1 MLEYRGADL
10 VQRNRKRWAALI
22 LPLVAVGCSD
32 LTERLNLPPVH
43 PPDEVLAPVEEKVPD
58 DRAAARA
65 RLKAE
70 PRLPRPK
77 PRILEA
83 TFNPDEL
90 IGLAPTRAIE
100 LLGEPSQRT
109 EQFPAQIWRYES
121 EKCAVSLM
129 FFQELVSK
137 TYRTLSYQVE
147 VSNPKDLDAQRRCIG
162 SLFASRR
169 AQ

>member
-1 MLEYRGADL
+1 MLWYRGADL
-10 VQRNRKRWAALI
+10 VQRILKRWAALI
-22 LPLVAVGCSD
+22 LPLAVVGCAD
-32 LTERLNLPPVH
+32 LTERLNLPTLH
-43 PPDEVLAPVEEKVPD
+43 PPDEVVAAVEEKAPS

-77 PRILEA
+77 PRILDA

-100 LLGEPSQRT
+100 LLGEPSLRT
-109 EQFPAQIWRYES
+109 ERFPAQIWRYEG
-121 EKCAVSLM
+121 ENCAVSLM
-129 FFQELVSK
+129 FFQELVSEK
-137 TYRTLSYQVE
+137 YRTLSYQIE